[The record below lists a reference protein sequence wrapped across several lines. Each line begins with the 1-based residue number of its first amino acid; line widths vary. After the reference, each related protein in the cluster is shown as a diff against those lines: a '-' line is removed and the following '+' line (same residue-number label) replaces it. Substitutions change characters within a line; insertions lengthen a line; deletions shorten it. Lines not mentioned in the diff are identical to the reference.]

1 MNSRYSFPKT
11 LKSLVIGAT
20 IALVAGCS
28 SNTYEVTQYRLP
40 HLNQSAEALCQANKR
55 PVFVGDSAAKSGL
68 QLQQDETRWH
78 SARQHRWST
87 PLAHQLQRS
96 AQRLLLADNCDGKLT
111 VWVDDFYGSNDS
123 RAVVAGHWE
132 YKSLDNQT
140 VLEGTFTESMPLKSD
155 GYPALVN
162 ALDEAWLNVMD
173 TISLGVGQKPAR

>member
-1 MNSRYSFPKT
+1 MNNKN
-11 LKSLVIGAT
+11 VIRRAIKPFGLA
-20 IALVAGCS
+20 ILAIVMIGCS

-40 HLNQSAEALCQANKR
+40 HLNHSAEALCQANKR
-55 PVFVGDSAAKSGL
+55 PVFVGDSAAKPGL

-111 VWVDDFYGSNDS
+111 IWVDDFYGSDDAK
-123 RAVVAGHWE
+123 AVVAGHWE
-132 YKSLDNQT
+132 YKSQEHQI
-140 VLEGTFTESMPLKSD
+140 VLEGAFTEKMPLKSD

-162 ALDEAWLNVMD
+162 AFDEAWLNVMN
-173 TISLGVGQKPAR
+173 TISLGVSQKVAR

>member
-1 MNSRYSFPKT
+1 MNNGFIVRV
-11 LKSLVIGAT
+11 LKLVGLTAMGAL
-20 IALVAGCS
+20 IAGCS
-28 SNTYEVTQYRLP
+28 SNSYEVTQYRLP
-40 HLNQSAEALCQANKR
+40 HLSQSADALCLANKR
-55 PVFVGDSAAKSGL
+55 PVFVGDSAAKPGL

-123 RAVVAGHWE
+123 KAVVAGHWQ
-132 YKSLDNQT
+132 YQSADAQI
-140 VLEGTFTESMPLKSD
+140 VLEGAFTEKVPLKSD

-162 ALDEAWLNVMD
+162 ALDTAWLNVMD
-173 TISLGVGQKPAR
+173 TISLGVGDKVAR

>member
-1 MNSRYSFPKT
+1 MNNKD
-11 LKSLVIGAT
+11 VIARRIKPLGLAMVV
-20 IALVAGCS
+20 ALMAGCS

-40 HLNQSAEALCQANKR
+40 HLSQSAEALCQANRR
-55 PVFVGDSAAKSGL
+55 PVFVGDSAAKPGL

-111 VWVDDFYGSNDS
+111 IWVDDFYGSNDS

-132 YKSLDNQT
+132 YKSHESQML
-140 VLEGTFTESMPLKSD
+140 LEGAFTERMPLKSD

-162 ALDEAWLNVMD
+162 AFDEAWLNVMN
-173 TISLGVGQKPAR
+173 TISLGVSQKLAR

>member
-1 MNSRYSFPKT
+1 MNSRNLITRIVMSFAAA
-11 LKSLVIGAT
+11 SAVFI
-20 IALVAGCS
+20 VAGCS
-28 SNTYEVTQYRLP
+28 SGSYEITQYRLP
-40 HLNQSAEALCQANKR
+40 HLSQSAEALCQANKR
-55 PVFVGDSAAKSGL
+55 PVFVGDSAAKPGL

-96 AQRLLLADNCDGKLT
+96 AQRLLLADNCEGKLT

-132 YKSLDNQT
+132 YKSQDNQT
-140 VLEGTFTESMPLKSD
+140 TLEGTFTESMPLKSD

-173 TISLGVGQKPAR
+173 TISLGVGQKAR